1 MSMWTPILL
10 YLLKANVALLLFA
23 AAYFGLLRRLTFFTL
38 NRAYLVFA
46 LLFAA
51 GYPALPL
58 PALLPAEA
66 TPTVVFVMVQAA
78 GAAPG
83 AAPAVSVAPPVDW
96 AAVGVAL
103 YVAGASVLLARLL
116 AQLLAR
122 ARLRAR
128 LRTQPAVAHGPPVRA
143 LAEAVSPFSFWQT
156 IYLNPNCIVPAS
168 HGLGLV

>member
-1 MSMWTPILL
+1 MLPILI

-38 NRAYLVFA
+38 NRAYLAFA

-66 TPTVVFVMVQAA
+66 TPTVVFAMVEATGAAA
-78 GAAPG
+78 GAAP
-83 AAPAVSVAPPVDW
+83 AVPEAPAVDW

-103 YVAGASVLLARLL
+103 YAAGTGVLLARLL
-116 AQLLAR
+116 LQLLA
-122 ARLRAR
+122 LAR
-128 LRTQPAVAHGPPVRA
+128 LRTRAQPAVVRA
-143 LAEAVSPFSFWQT
+143 KPARFPSGKPFT
-156 IYLNPNCIVPAS
+156 
-168 HGLGLV
+168 